1 MTQETI
7 KYEGAFTLD
16 TRTSINNN
24 FTELY
29 TAFNPPVSVTASTLT
44 ADAATYAGKNVVL
57 NRAAGI
63 AVTLPAATGSGY
75 SYTFFIGTTISSNST
90 TIKVANSSDIIG
102 GVATMGS
109 SGGTSASVGTA
120 STSDTITFNGTT
132 TGGIAGT
139 RIELTDIAANLWNV
153 EVHGVASGVALTPF
167 SATV

>member
-1 MTQETI
+1 MAKQI
-7 KYEGAFTLD
+7 IIDEGSFTAG
-16 TRTSINNN
+16 SKKIINDN
-24 FTELY
+24 FTDLY
-29 TAFNPPVSVTASTLT
+29 TDLKAPVSVTAATLT
-44 ADAATYAGKNVVL
+44 VDAATYAGQNTVL

-63 AVTLPAATGSGY
+63 TVTLPAATGTGY
-75 SYTFFIGTTISSNST
+75 SYTFMVGTTVTSNST
-90 TIKVANSSDIIG
+90 IIKVANSSDIMG

-139 RIELTDIAANLWNV
+139 KVELTDIATNLWQV
-153 EVHGVASGVALTPF
+153 SVHGVCSGTAATPF